1 MAGTDIKATS
11 HKVFPEMIWRTNGQ
25 NLAQGDSNLFK
36 IDAIPPNQVIVPLLY
51 SVESVA
57 SINSQLFL
65 DNVPITNEIP
75 NDALGGIT
83 KGTSSH
89 PEHEIGYA
97 FKEFRYGIN
106 NGSGGASNDHRSR
119 IHYLVD
125 ARYTSRRIVQYITNL
140 GKFKMHED
148 EGRELPEKCPACSS
162 RNRKF
167 GKCPACRARTPEI
180 DMSMISDPTNLAEQ
194 IRSQNKEVLSKRDI
208 EAISILWKERKIN
221 VLERILNGS
230 NVPPL
235 WGDFLKIH
243 EVIGTQQNAIKK
255 TLTASYS
262 DTSIIDFDV
271 PEGKVATL
279 EGLKHDVD
287 AQATVGEKTI
297 SISRD
302 DDKDYIEY
310 DPACMEGSQI
320 HTAWH
325 IHAFDNINVRIK
337 DTALTANSK
346 YWAGLTIRTP
356 GAAFKAKMQEFS
368 PGALPSS
375 LEPTESEERLIDEL
389 RLRELARVG
398 IVAIG

>member
-1 MAGTDIKATS
+1 MAGTDIKASS
-11 HKVFPEMIWRTNGQ
+11 HKVFPEMLWQTNGQ
-25 NLAQGDSNLFK
+25 DLAQGDSNLFK
-36 IDAIPPNQVIVPLLY
+36 IDAIPPNQVIIPLLY

-75 NDALGGIT
+75 DDVLGGIT

-125 ARYTSRRIVQYITNL
+125 ARYTSRKIVEYITRL
-140 GKFKMHED
+140 GKFNINPLE
-148 EGRELPEKCPACSS
+148 
-162 RNRKF
+162 
-167 GKCPACRARTPEI
+167 
-180 DMSMISDPTNLAEQ
+180 DPTPIAEQ
-194 IRSQNKEVLSKRDI
+194 IRSQNKEVLNKRDI
-208 EAISILWKERKIN
+208 EAISILWEMRKIN
-221 VLERILNGS
+221 VLDRILNGS

-235 WGDFLKIH
+235 FSEFLKIH
-243 EVIGTQQNAIKK
+243 EVVGTQQNGLKK

-262 DTSIIDFDV
+262 DSSIIDFDV
-271 PEGKVATL
+271 PEGRVVTL
-279 EGLKHDVD
+279 EGLKMDVG

-302 DDKDYIEY
+302 DDKNYIEF
-310 DPACMEGSQI
+310 DPACMEGAQI
-320 HTAWH
+320 HTPWH

-337 DTALTANSK
+337 DTALTASSK
-346 YWAGLTIRTP
+346 YWAGLTIREP

-368 PGALPSS
+368 PGVLPSS
-375 LEPTESEERLIDEL
+375 LEPTESEERLIEEL
-389 RLRELARVG
+389 RLRELARCG
-398 IVAIG
+398 IIAIG